1 MLFSLRSELNANR
14 FWESDSKSESEKISG
29 ISKWKLRE
37 YGYQK
42 MYGLIFSDTLA
53 GKTSSSLES
62 RSGFHSLS
70 SIFTSGHK
78 YRNLNIYS
86 FFSYSVNLVCSVWSV
101 LSWRA
106 QRHVNLCP
114 FFRKLTD
121 KKLMFILLRLQEVRV
136 LNLKTCCTLYSNE
149 VHSKKIIKLQIGD

>member
-1 MLFSLRSELNANR
+1 MC
-14 FWESDSKSESEKISG
+14 
-29 ISKWKLRE
+29 
-37 YGYQK
+37 
-42 MYGLIFSDTLA
+42 GLIFLDTLA

-121 KKLMFILLRLQEVRV
+121 KKLMFILLRLEEVRV
-136 LNLKTCCTLYSNE
+136 LNLKTCCTCTQMTHIPIFHYRYHDQTFPNCQLMLKLNLILICVRRFDKYCIE
-149 VHSKKIIKLQIGD
+149 LCDPIAKIETIDHF